1 MNFDL
6 KQLKI
11 NIIAI
16 RIDEQIHGAPL
27 TIKEM

>member
-16 RIDEQIHGAPL
+16 RIDGQIHGVPL
-27 TIKEM
+27 TMNEM